1 MTKNMINMIK
11 YKKMTIKNTRNGKGN
26 YQMIRN
32 MTKNMTKNDKKMHN
46 MMNNN
51 DKENAQE

>member
-26 YQMIRN
+26 YQ
-32 MTKNMTKNDKKMHN
+32 
-46 MMNNN
+46 N
-51 DKENAQE
+51 DKEYDKEHDKK